1 MYRERVRCGVAKARP
16 EILIERMAPG
26 AVLVD
31 GDDGLGLVVA
41 PRAMAEVIA
50 VAKESGVG
58 LAGVRRSGHFGT
70 SSYYLTQAVES
81 GCIVMSFTTS
91 SPALAPAGAAGR
103 RERKGGV
110 MG

>member
-16 EILIERMAPG
+16 EILIERVAPG

-41 PRAMAEVIA
+41 PRAMAEAIA
-50 VAKESGVG
+50 VAKENGVG

-70 SSYYLTQAVES
+70 SSYYLIQATEA
-81 GCIVMSFTTS
+81 GCIGMSFPP
-91 SPALAPAGAAGR
+91 SPPETGRAPCTAR
-103 RERKGGV
+103 GGQDL
-110 MG
+110 